1 MPRNRILYDLPVDS
15 RVTAE
20 LVLAGPLL
28 QVEEVAE
35 ELESFVFR
43 EQLKSDGTP
52 EVSLQQ
58 RGCFL

>member
-35 ELESFVFR
+35 KLEGFIVR
-43 EQLKSDGTP
+43 EQLESDRTR
-52 EVSLQQ
+52 EVSFQQ
-58 RGCFL
+58 RGCLL